1 MIKQRKQ
8 ILVLFLLV
16 VLLLSSVAC
25 RKSNKAQE
33 TEKPSNDNSS
43 ISDFGKT
50 VPGIPNYLTPM
61 IVVDNIVYYWTGE
74 ELTET
79 PSEKEYSG
87 YIESIVPENRRPTKN
102 NEANLPCLNAPY
114 VILDDEIALLY
125 GQRWYLF
132 IQRKT
137 NN

>member
-25 RKSNKAQE
+25 GKNNKTQE
-33 TEKPSNDNSS
+33 TENPSDGNSS
-43 ISDFGKT
+43 TSDFGKT
-50 VPGIPNYLTPM
+50 VPGIPNVLTPM
-61 IVVDNIVYYWTGE
+61 IVVDNTIYYWTGE
-74 ELTET
+74 ELTEP

-87 YIESIVPENRRPTKN
+87 CIESIVPENRKPIKN

-114 VILDDEIALLY
+114 VVLDDEVALLY

-132 IQRKT
+132 IQRK

>member
-25 RKSNKAQE
+25 EKGNEAQE
-33 TEKPSNDNSS
+33 TEKSSNDNGS

-50 VPGIPNYLTPM
+50 VPGIPNVLTPM
-61 IVVDNIVYYWTGE
+61 IVVDNTIYYWTGE
-74 ELTET
+74 ELTEP

-87 YIESIVPENRRPTKN
+87 YIESIVPENRRPAKN
-102 NEANLPCLNAPY
+102 NEANIPCMDAPY
-114 VILDDEIALLY
+114 FILDDGVALLY
-125 GQRWYLF
+125 AQKWFVFRPK
-132 IQRKT
+132 Q
-137 NN
+137 

>member
-1 MIKQRKQ
+1 MIKQRKR

-25 RKSNKAQE
+25 EKGNEAQE
-33 TEKPSNDNSS
+33 TEKSSNDNSS

-50 VPGIPNYLTPM
+50 VPGIPNVLTPM
-61 IVVDNIVYYWTGE
+61 IVVGNTVYYWTGE

-87 YIESIVPENRRPTKN
+87 YIKSIVPENRRPTKN

-114 VILDDEIALLY
+114 VVLNDEVALLY
-125 GQRWYLF
+125 NQQWFLF
-132 IQRKT
+132 RSIK
-137 NN
+137 

>member
-1 MIKQRKQ
+1 MIKQRNQ

-16 VLLLSSVAC
+16 VLLLSSIAC
-25 RKSNKAQE
+25 EKSNKTQE
-33 TEKPSNDNSS
+33 TEKPSNDNNST
-43 ISDFGKT
+43 SDFGKT
-50 VPGIPNYLTPM
+50 VPGIPNVLTPM
-61 IVVDNIVYYWTGE
+61 IIVDNIIYYWTGE

-114 VILDDEIALLY
+114 VVLDDGVVLLY
-125 GQRWYLF
+125 NNKWMLF
-132 IQRKT
+132 HKRT
-137 NN
+137 E

>member
-1 MIKQRKQ
+1 MIKQRKR
-8 ILVLFLLV
+8 ILVLVLLV

-25 RKSNKAQE
+25 EKVNEAQE
-33 TEKPSNDNSS
+33 TEKSSNDNSS

-50 VPGIPNYLTPM
+50 VPGIPNVLTPM
-61 IVVDNIVYYWTGE
+61 IVVDNTVYYWTGE

-102 NEANLPCLNAPY
+102 NEANLLCLNAPY
-114 VILDDEIALLY
+114 VVLDDKIALLY
-125 GQRWYLF
+125 SKRWFLF
-132 IQRKT
+132 CSLE
-137 NN
+137 NE

>member
-1 MIKQRKQ
+1 MIKQRKR

-25 RKSNKAQE
+25 EKGNEAQE
-33 TEKPSNDNSS
+33 TEKPSNDISS

-50 VPGIPNYLTPM
+50 VPGIPNVLTPM
-61 IVVDNIVYYWTGE
+61 IVVDNTVYYWTGE

-79 PSEKEYSG
+79 LSEKEYSG

-114 VILDDEIALLY
+114 VVLNDGVALLY
-125 GQRWYLF
+125 NQKWFLF
-132 IQRKT
+132 QK
-137 NN
+137 

>member
-1 MIKQRKQ
+1 MIKQRNQ

-16 VLLLSSVAC
+16 VLLLSSIAC
-25 RKSNKAQE
+25 GKSNKTQE
-33 TEKPSNDNSS
+33 TEKPSNNNNST
-43 ISDFGKT
+43 SDFGKT
-50 VPGIPNYLTPM
+50 VPGIPNVLTPM
-61 IVVDNIVYYWTGE
+61 IIVDNIIYYWTGE

-114 VILDDEIALLY
+114 VVLDDGVVLLY
-125 GQRWYLF
+125 NNKWMLF
-132 IQRKT
+132 HKRT
-137 NN
+137 E

>member
-1 MIKQRKQ
+1 MIKQRKR
-8 ILVLFLLV
+8 ILVLFLLEI
-16 VLLLSSVAC
+16 VLLGSVAC
-25 RKSNKAQE
+25 GKGNKAQE
-33 TEKPSNDNSS
+33 TEKPSNDNNST
-43 ISDFGKT
+43 SDFGKT
-50 VPGIPNYLTPM
+50 VPGIPNVLTPM

-114 VILDDEIALLY
+114 VVLNDEVTLLY
-125 GQRWYLF
+125 NQKWFLF
-132 IQRKT
+132 RPIK
-137 NN
+137 

>member
-16 VLLLSSVAC
+16 ALLLSFFAC
-25 RKSNKAQE
+25 GKSNKTQE
-33 TEKPSNDNSS
+33 TEKPLNDNSS
-43 ISDFGKT
+43 TSDFGKT
-50 VPGIPNYLTPM
+50 IPGIPNVLTPM
-61 IVVDNIVYYWTGE
+61 IVVDNTVYYWTGE

-87 YIESIVPENRRPTKN
+87 HIESIVPENRRPTKN

-114 VILDDEIALLY
+114 VVIDDEVALFY
-125 GQRWYLF
+125 NQKWYLF
-132 IQRKT
+132 QS
-137 NN
+137 

>member
-1 MIKQRKQ
+1 MIKRRKQ
-8 ILVLFLLV
+8 ILVLFLLAI
-16 VLLLSSVAC
+16 VLLGSVAC
-25 RKSNKAQE
+25 EKGNEAQE

-50 VPGIPNYLTPM
+50 VPGIPNVLTPM
-61 IVVDNIVYYWTGE
+61 IVVDNTVYYWTGE

-79 PSEKEYSG
+79 LSEKEYSG

-114 VILDDEIALLY
+114 VILNDGVALLY
-125 GQRWYLF
+125 NQKWFLF
-132 IQRKT
+132 QK
-137 NN
+137 

>member
-25 RKSNKAQE
+25 EKGNEAQE
-33 TEKPSNDNSS
+33 TEKSSNDNSS

-50 VPGIPNYLTPM
+50 VPGIPNVLTPM
-61 IVVDNIVYYWTGE
+61 IVVGNTVYYWTGE
-74 ELTET
+74 ELAAS

-102 NEANLPCLNAPY
+102 NEANLTCLNAPY
-114 VILDDEIALLY
+114 VVLNDEVALFY
-125 GQRWYLF
+125 NQKWFLF
-132 IQRKT
+132 RPIK
-137 NN
+137 

>member
-1 MIKQRKQ
+1 MIKQRKR

-25 RKSNKAQE
+25 EKGNEAQE

-50 VPGIPNYLTPM
+50 VPGIPNVLTPM
-61 IVVDNIVYYWTGE
+61 IVVGNTVYYWTGE

-87 YIESIVPENRRPTKN
+87 YIKSIVPENRRPTKN
-102 NEANLPCLNAPY
+102 NETNLPCLNAPY
-114 VILDDEIALLY
+114 VVLDDGVALLY
-125 GQRWYLF
+125 NNKWMLF
-132 IQRKT
+132 HKRT
-137 NN
+137 E

>member
-1 MIKQRKQ
+1 MIKRRKQ
-8 ILVLFLLV
+8 MLVLFLLAI
-16 VLLLSSVAC
+16 VLLGSVAC
-25 RKSNKAQE
+25 GKGNKAQE
-33 TEKPSNDNSS
+33 TEKPSNDNNST
-43 ISDFGKT
+43 SDFGKT
-50 VPGIPNYLTPM
+50 VPGIPNVLTPM

-114 VILDDEIALLY
+114 VDLDDGVALLY
-125 GQRWYLF
+125 NHKWYIF
-132 IQRKT
+132 QSK
-137 NN
+137 